1 MPCTLQSLENR
12 SVASPDGSQSTK
24 ACLGHASTV
33 CFRVKL
39 LSRTCP
45 LERLYFGKM
54 VNLFCYDTE
63 LEEYVFSVSNA
74 CQEVSIANLSFTP
87 VRPSN
92 YRMDRPQIRGGH
104 LKIGAIFAAIRVRS
118 PSLTAI
124 NWGIVSPERNME
136 KNNE

>member
-92 YRMDRPQIRGGH
+92 YRMDRPQIRCGH
-104 LKIGAIFAAIRVRS
+104 LKIGAIFRCYSRQIPVAYRNKLGYRK
-118 PSLTAI
+118 
-124 NWGIVSPERNME
+124 PEKEHGE
-136 KNNE
+136 KQ